1 MAFSATLEA
10 FDAATREARVT
21 LKGELD
27 ASVAGQ
33 FKDVIEQAASRQP
46 RSLTLLMTDL
56 SFMASAGLRVLIF
69 AKQKMGPE
77 VPLVLVGCQEPV
89 LNTLEMSGFSSSVQ
103 LLARL

>member
-1 MAFSATLEA
+1 
-10 FDAATREARVT
+10 
-21 LKGELD
+21 
-27 ASVAGQ
+27 
-33 FKDVIEQAASRQP
+33 
-46 RSLTLLMTDL
+46 MTDL